1 MEALPTA
8 ERSRRYW
15 TVLIAVII
23 LLIVLY
29 FYLPFETYLAEAVP
43 NIRFSNIVFWF
54 ASLIGAAAFALGHW
68 QSFKRNIFQE
78 SGPPRAEAL
87 VFESLQITLLTAVIF
102 SAGATLQAV
111 EGMSEYLMERGPI
124 IDIAFGEKLL
134 AIIILVIVTVLFY
147 LLHLAVR
154 AIRAGWSPLAHPAR
168 RHQGPG
174 TA

>member
-8 ERSRRYW
+8 DRSRRFW
-15 TVLIAVII
+15 LVLIAVVI

-29 FYLPFETYLAEAVP
+29 FYRPFETYLVEAVP
-43 NIRFSNIVFWF
+43 NIRFGNIIFWF

-78 SGPPRAEAL
+78 SSPPQAEAL

-111 EGMSEYLMERGPI
+111 EGMSVYLMERGPI
-124 IDIAFGEKLL
+124 IDFAFGEKLL
-134 AIIILVIVTVLFY
+134 SIIILVLITIVFY

-154 AIRAGWSPLAHPAR
+154 AIRTGWSPLTHPAR
-168 RHQGPG
+168 RPGPG
-174 TA
+174 PA